1 MRKIHRLLVANRGEI
16 SIRVMRAAAE
26 LGIRTIAIY
35 SQEDRFSLHRTKA
48 DEAYLVG
55 EGKGPIEAY
64 LDIPDIIRIAV
75 EAKADAIHPGYG
87 FLSENPDFA
96 EACAEAGIK
105 FIGPTPATM
114 RSLGNKVSARNL
126 AVAAGVPVMP
136 ATPPLTRV
144 ALALA
149 RFHVICSVAL
159 AVSPSCSRP
168 PAPSLTRVALALLR
182 AVLTVHILPVLRPLA
197 AHGKGCKFGD
207 SGRSAPALIAACLPW
222 HHLQGRHRQ
231 RRGHAPTLRWR
242 HRP

>member
-1 MRKIHRLLVANRGEI
+1 MLTLIHQCLLGMKSILRCNVRPLNFTVLPARSFWPFLPGLSRPAEFPVRKIQRLLVANRGEI

-64 LDIPDIIRIAV
+64 LDIPDIVRIAV

-87 FLSENPDFA
+87 FLSENPEFA

-126 AVAAGVPVMP
+126 AVAPVS
-136 ATPPLTRV
+136 L
-144 ALALA
+144 
-149 RFHVICSVAL
+149 
-159 AVSPSCSRP
+159 SCRP
-168 PAPSLTRVALALLR
+168 
-182 AVLTVHILPVLRPLA
+182 RP
-197 AHGKGCKFGD
+197 H
-207 SGRSAPALIAACLPW
+207 
-222 HHLQGRHRQ
+222 
-231 RRGHAPTLRWR
+231 
-242 HRP
+242 